1 MTDEERWN
9 SYFYDGEEVLKN
21 KLNIHDCIELKKKEY
36 EIVAKK
42 NVLLYLS
49 QYNGDFDI
57 NYLRYIH
64 KYLFE
69 DIYYFA
75 GNFRDVNIGKGDR
88 ASFTDY
94 HEIEA
99 NLKEILNDLDN
110 KLINYS
116 YSKFLYAEALAN
128 IYYLLLE
135 IHPFREGNGR
145 TIREFLREYVK
156 EKNILNEYYN
166 YELDFI
172 LSKDEKELLDKA
184 TKGVT
189 RGELVLFF
197 NKMLKCKVKDNKK
210 AIKNVMNKN

>member
-1 MTDEERWN
+1 MTEDEKWD
-9 SYFYDGEEVLKN
+9 SYFYDGENVLKN
-21 KLNIHDCIELKKKEY
+21 KLDIHDNNKLKKKEY

-49 QYNGDFDI
+49 HYNGEFDI

-64 KYLFE
+64 RFLFE

-75 GNFRDVNIGKGDR
+75 GNFRDVNIGKDDR

-94 HEIEA
+94 NKIEI
-99 NLKEILNDLDN
+99 NLKEILNDLDS
-110 KLINYS
+110 KLINCS

-128 IYYLLLE
+128 MYYLLLE

-156 EKNILNEYYN
+156 EKNLLNEYYN
-166 YELDFI
+166 YELDFK
-172 LSKDEKELLDKA
+172 LSKEEKILLDKA
-184 TKGVT
+184 TKSVT

-197 NKMLKCKVKDNKK
+197 NKMLKCRVKDNKK
-210 AIKNVMNKN
+210 KIIKKLDE